1 MFQALGGRGGLGRIG
16 LLVPLSWA
24 LLEWMV
30 RKGLVLQGVAE
41 SSFLCWRALSGTV
54 SGDCLWCR
62 VLAAEKRCFLP
73 LG

>member
-30 RKGLVLQGVAE
+30 RKGLVLQG
-41 SSFLCWRALSGTV
+41 LQRAHFSAG
-54 SGDCLWCR
+54 GR
-62 VLAAEKRCFLP
+62 
-73 LG
+73 

>member
-30 RKGLVLQGVAE
+30 RKGLVL
-41 SSFLCWRALSGTV
+41 
-54 SGDCLWCR
+54 
-62 VLAAEKRCFLP
+62 
-73 LG
+73 